1 MGGGSE
7 GGQRSVSDVPTI
19 YDRSR
24 FEMVGTLRFA
34 RPTATAAQR
43 KFRSADVGQIFLENR
58 HLELERAIVV
68 LVIDE
73 QHADEFFADIDFGG
87 VVFFRARHDADLG
100 IAEYALEIGVELPD
114 FLNVHGSLQS
124 DSLNFRE
131 VFRTRRRRLPAVTSQ
146 IRLRESVENQSPIAP
161 SI

>member
-1 MGGGSE
+1 MPTTTTHATRKIVGGHA
-7 GGQRSVSDVPTI
+7 
-19 YDRSR
+19 
-24 FEMVGTLRFA
+24 TLCPPYGVAA
-34 RPTATAAQR
+34 RKCASP
-43 KFRSADVGQIFLENR
+43 DVGQIFLEDR

-73 QHADEFFADIDFGG
+73 QHADELLADIDFGG
-87 VVFFRARHDADLG
+87 VVLFRPRHDTDLG

-114 FLNVHGSLQS
+114 FLNVHGGLHS

-146 IRLRESVENQSPIAP
+146 IRLRESVEDQSPIAP